1 MAGLIVWIELM
12 PPGFDSIRGLN
23 PLAAAE
29 WRSRFHLPNAAL
41 PARAYRACFQVWQ
54 VAVWVPYGALVA
66 VVLRGA
72 RLTSPWTWRLGVPVV
87 VVTAFA
93 MPAALSTDVFAY
105 VGYARLAVVHGLNP
119 HVATQLDLVRLGDP
133 TSPYLHWPIAS
144 PYGPLWTML
153 CIAVVAVGER
163 VSAGSVWGS
172 VVVLKLIA
180 ATGVLGMAA
189 FARRLVPRDEA
200 AGRGDATFVLVVT
213 NPLLLCEGPGTGH
226 NDVVMMAL
234 ALAGFA
240 AWLTPAP
247 GGQRRA
253 RAALAFGG
261 AAAVKLIPLL
271 ILPWLA
277 TSAARSK
284 DGGGRLRPGP
294 TGPPRLARI
303 AAIVAAILALG
314 LAPVVVS
321 YAPFWAGG
329 QALGGLAQRWR
340 QGGGAVA
347 VGREEVTPEQPRA
360 VRSANPAPVGVPGQA
375 RTLMA
380 RLVEVARRIWVA
392 LLVYVAATAAILLRE
407 GDPLL
412 PLTAWAY
419 VAWSIMLFVAGLW
432 FPWYLAWTWPAVLVR
447 SNRHHQALALLLFLF
462 SVLLMMVYGT
472 AP

>member
-1 MAGLIVWIELM
+1 
-12 PPGFDSIRGLN
+12 
-23 PLAAAE
+23 
-29 WRSRFHLPNAAL
+29 
-41 PARAYRACFQVWQ
+41 
-54 VAVWVPYGALVA
+54 
-66 VVLRGA
+66 
-72 RLTSPWTWRLGVPVV
+72 
-87 VVTAFA
+87 
-93 MPAALSTDVFAY
+93 
-105 VGYARLAVVHGLNP
+105 
-119 HVATQLDLVRLGDP
+119 
-133 TSPYLHWPIAS
+133 
-144 PYGPLWTML
+144 
-153 CIAVVAVGER
+153 
-163 VSAGSVWGS
+163 
-172 VVVLKLIA
+172 
-180 ATGVLGMAA
+180 
-189 FARRLVPRDEA
+189 
-200 AGRGDATFVLVVT
+200 
-213 NPLLLCEGPGTGH
+213 
-226 NDVVMMAL
+226 MMAL

-240 AWLTPAP
+240 AWLAPAP
-247 GGQRRA
+247 GGQRRV

-284 DGGGRLRPGP
+284 DSGGRLGP
-294 TGPPRLARI
+294 APTPSRVART
-303 AAIVAAILALG
+303 AAILAAIMALG

-340 QGGGAVA
+340 QGGGAV
-347 VGREEVTPEQPRA
+347 GSEEVTREQSGA
-360 VRSANPAPVGVPGQA
+360 VRAANPAVVSVPGQA
-375 RTLMA
+375 RTQMA
-380 RLVEVARRIWVA
+380 RLVEAARRIWVA

-432 FPWYLAWTWPAVLVR
+432 FPWYLAWTWPTVLVR